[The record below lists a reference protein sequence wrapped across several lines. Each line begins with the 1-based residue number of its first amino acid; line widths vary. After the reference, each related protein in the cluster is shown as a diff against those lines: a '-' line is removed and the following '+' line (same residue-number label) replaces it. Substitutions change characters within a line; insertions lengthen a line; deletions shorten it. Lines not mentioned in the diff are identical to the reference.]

1 MSALPAAIRKQV
13 KAAEEAHAKAYS
25 KPDDNAGDQPD
36 DQNLEGGNDETAQPQ
51 TPPEGVQPP
60 PAAEARPVA
69 VPDGQPP
76 ADASVEP
83 PAKPSAGGEPTD
95 AWQKRYSIL
104 KGKYDAEVPRQARQ
118 IKELKTELASV
129 RGLLAQLNEQKP
141 VAPAGSIETP
151 ASLEKPAQRLLKQQE
166 IEDYG
171 EELIGVIH
179 RGAAE
184 AFNPEIAALKE
195 EIKQLKGQLGGVSQT
210 LHSSQ
215 RDSVL
220 DILTREVPDW
230 KTLNEDE
237 LFLSWLDQVDTFSG
251 EPRQVLLDRAFGSG
265 DAARVVA
272 FFKGYLNE
280 NAALQPPQ
288 QDEAPPARKTPSK
301 LDDMVAPGKPK
312 GASGGAQQGEKRT
325 WTQKQIT
332 DFYQA
337 VNKGKYRNQPDKQ
350 AAIERDIVA
359 AGREGRI
366 TA

>member
-1 MSALPAAIRKQV
+1 MSALPKSVQKQI

-25 KPDDNAGDQPD
+25 KPDEKSG
-36 DQNLEGGNDETAQPQ
+36 DQNLEDANDEAAQSQ
-51 TPPEGVQPP
+51 TPPEGIQSP
-60 PAAEARPVA
+60 PAAEAQPVVTPPTGEETSPA
-69 VPDGQPP
+69 EPP
-76 ADASVEP
+76 ADEGP
-83 PAKPSAGGEPTD
+83 PSATEPD
-95 AWQKRYSIL
+95 AWEKRYSIL
-104 KGKYDAEVPRQARQ
+104 KGKYDAEVPRQAKQ
-118 IKELKTELASV
+118 IKELKNELASL
-129 RGLLAQLNEQKP
+129 RGLLAQMNEQKP
-141 VAPAGSIETP
+141 ASSPDSSETP
-151 ASLEKPAQRLLKQQE
+151 APTGIPARLLKQQE

-171 EELIGVIH
+171 DELISVIH
-179 RGAAE
+179 RGAQE
-184 AFNPEIAALKE
+184 VFNPEIAALKE

-215 RDSVL
+215 RDTVL

-251 EPRQVLLDRAFGSG
+251 EPRQALLDRAFGSG

-288 QDEAPPARKTPSK
+288 QDPAPQPRNTQTK

-325 WTQKQIT
+325 WTQKQIAK
-332 DFYQA
+332 FYHD
-337 VNKGKYRNQPDKQ
+337 VNKGKYRTQPDKQ
-350 AAIERDIVA
+350 NAIERDIVA

>member
-1 MSALPAAIRKQV
+1 MSALPKAVRDQI
-13 KAAEEAHAKAYS
+13 KAAEKAHAEAYS
-25 KPDDNAGDQPD
+25 KSDDEPVVQSV
-36 DQNLEGGNDETAQPQ
+36 EGGDDKTPQPE

-60 PAAEARPVA
+60 ETTETQPAVTPEPAAGEE
-69 VPDGQPP
+69 QS
-76 ADASVEP
+76 ADAPSEP
-83 PAKPSAGGEPTD
+83 D
-95 AWQKRYSIL
+95 AWEKRYSIL

-118 IKELKTELASV
+118 IKELKGELNDM
-129 RGLLAQLNEQKP
+129 RGLLAKLNEQKP
-141 VAPAGSIETP
+141 AGPTDASETP
-151 ASLEKPAQRLLKQQE
+151 IATKRLLKQQE
-166 IEDYG
+166 INDYG

-179 RGAAE
+179 RGAQE
-184 AFNPEIAALKE
+184 VFNPEIAALKE
-195 EIKQLKGQLGGVSQT
+195 EISQLKSQLGGVSQT

-215 RDSVL
+215 RDTVL

-251 EPRQVLLDRAFGSG
+251 EPRQALLDRAFKSG

-280 NAALQPPQ
+280 NAALQPPRE
-288 QDEAPPARKTPSK
+288 DPAPPSRTSATK
-301 LDDMVAPGKPK
+301 LDGMVAPGKPK
-312 GASGGAQQGEKRT
+312 GAPGGAQKGEKRM
-325 WTQKQIT
+325 WTQKQIA

-350 AAIERDIVA
+350 TAIERDIVA

>member
-1 MSALPAAIRKQV
+1 MSALPKSVRKQIE
-13 KAAEEAHAKAYS
+13 AAEKAHAEAYK
-25 KPDDNAGDQPD
+25 KPDDKPD
-36 DQNLEGGNDETAQPQ
+36 DQNTKGGDDETAQSQ
-51 TPPEGVQPP
+51 TPPEGIQPP
-60 PAAEARPVA
+60 EATATQSAITPESPAGDEPPVA
-69 VPDGQPP
+69 G
-76 ADASVEP
+76 DASQP
-83 PAKPSAGGEPTD
+83 D
-95 AWQKRYSIL
+95 AWEKRYSIL

-118 IKELKTELASV
+118 IKELKNELAGV
-129 RGLLAQLNEQKP
+129 RGLLAKLNEQKP
-141 VAPAGSIETP
+141 APPASSSEAPASP
-151 ASLEKPAQRLLKQQE
+151 EKPAQRLLKQQE

-195 EIKQLKGQLGGVSQT
+195 EIKQLKSQLGGVSQT

-215 RDSVL
+215 RDTVL

-237 LFLSWLDQVDTFSG
+237 LFLSWLDEVDTFSG

-280 NAALQPPQ
+280 NAALQPLQ
-288 QDEAPPARKTPSK
+288 QDEPPPARNTSTK
-301 LDDMVAPGKPK
+301 LNDMVAPGKPK
-312 GASGGAQQGEKRT
+312 GAPGGAQKGEKRM
-325 WTQKQIT
+325 WTQKQIA

-337 VNKGKYRNQPDKQ
+337 VHKGKYRNQPDKQ

>member
-25 KPDDNAGDQPD
+25 KSDDQP
-36 DQNLEGGNDETAQPQ
+36 GGQESESVNDETAQPQ

-60 PAAEARPVA
+60 PAAEAQPV
-69 VPDGQPP
+69 VTPDEQPP
-76 ADASVEP
+76 TGEE
-83 PAKPSAGGEPTD
+83 PSADGEAPG

-141 VAPAGSIETP
+141 AAPASSTETP
-151 ASLEKPAQRLLKQQE
+151 ASPEKPAQRLLKQQE

-195 EIKQLKGQLGGVSQT
+195 EIRQLKSQLGGVSQT

-215 RDSVL
+215 RDTVL

-288 QDEAPPARKTPSK
+288 QTGTPPARNTPTK

-312 GASGGAQQGEKRT
+312 GAPGGAQQGEKRT
-325 WTQKQIT
+325 WTQKQIA
-332 DFYQA
+332 DFYQK

>member
-1 MSALPAAIRKQV
+1 MSALPKAVRDQI
-13 KAAEEAHAKAYS
+13 KAAEKAHAEAYS
-25 KPDDNAGDQPD
+25 KPDEKPAVQPVEEGD
-36 DQNLEGGNDETAQPQ
+36 DETPQPK

-60 PAAEARPVA
+60 EAAEAQPA
-69 VPDGQPP
+69 VTPEPAAGEEQP
-76 ADASVEP
+76 
-83 PAKPSAGGEPTD
+83 AGAAPESD
-95 AWQKRYSIL
+95 AWEKRYNIL

-118 IKELKTELASV
+118 IKELKGELADM
-129 RGLLAQLNEQKP
+129 RGLLAKLNEQKP
-141 VAPAGSIETP
+141 AASTDAP
-151 ASLEKPAQRLLKQQE
+151 KPVNSTRLLKQQE
-166 IEDYG
+166 IDDYG

-179 RGAAE
+179 RGAQE

-195 EIKQLKGQLGGVSQT
+195 EISQLKSQLGGVSQT

-215 RDSVL
+215 RDTVL

-237 LFLSWLDQVDTFSG
+237 LFLSWLDQVETFSG
-251 EPRQVLLDRAFGSG
+251 EPRQALLDRAFKSG

-280 NAALQPPQ
+280 NAALQPPPK
-288 QDEAPPARKTPSK
+288 DEPPPARNTSVK
-301 LDDMVAPGKPK
+301 LDGMVAPGKPK
-312 GASGGAQQGEKRT
+312 GASDSAQKGEKRM
-325 WTQKQIT
+325 WTQKQIA

-359 AGREGRI
+359 AAREGRI